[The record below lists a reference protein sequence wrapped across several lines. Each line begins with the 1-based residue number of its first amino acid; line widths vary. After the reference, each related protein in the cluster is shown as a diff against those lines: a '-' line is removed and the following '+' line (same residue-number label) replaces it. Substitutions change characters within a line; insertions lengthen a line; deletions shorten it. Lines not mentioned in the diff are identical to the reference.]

1 MRVDLPGIGEAG
13 GNDPQLVTD
22 ESMYQSWRVDDVRRV
37 LDQLQAAGISDR
49 FVLGGLCSGA
59 HCSLQ
64 GALADTRVCGAVLI
78 NLFLVTWSAE
88 LIAERI
94 RRAAIADGLLNAH
107 VRSLDC
113 PAAHRQVADATA
125 AFDLLRER
133 GTEVLVLF
141 GEQEALHQEFA
152 HHGLLDHLGRWP
164 NLRLERIP
172 SRDQMF
178 RAQWLQ
184 RHVHERVDAAL
195 KRIVARLPADDNRLI
210 EEVRA

>member
-22 ESMYQSWRVDDVRRV
+22 ESMYESWRVGDVRRV

-64 GALADTRVCGAVLI
+64 GALADTRVRGAVLI

-94 RRAAIADGLLNAH
+94 RRAAIADGLPNAR
-107 VRSLDC
+107 VRSLDS
-113 PAAHRQVADATA
+113 PAARRQVADATA

-133 GTEVLVLF
+133 GTEVLALF
-141 GEQEALHQEFA
+141 GEQEALYQEFA
-152 HHGLLDHLGRWP
+152 QHGLLDHLGRWP

-195 KRIVARLPADDNRLI
+195 KRIMARLPA
-210 EEVRA
+210 E